1 MVSVTRN
8 KLAERSAHASRIM
21 QKFISPLRAVREAR
35 KLTLKELAA
44 RTGLSIGTIGNYETG
59 ERGISVE
66 ALRKISA
73 VLQVEV
79 AEITQ
84 KDEGISAPSF
94 SEVLTS
100 TLEDFLHIAVEKKDW
115 AAVQVMSAELQ
126 RRGE

>member
-1 MVSVTRN
+1 
-8 KLAERSAHASRIM
+8 M